1 MSYPGMMVVSL
12 LPLFDYMYGATAK
25 GVKTRPSFQ
34 DMILPE
40 VLPGNDCLTTWMVRQ
55 QRE

>member
-1 MSYPGMMVVSL
+1 M
-12 LPLFDYMYGATAK
+12 DGATAK
-25 GVKTRPSFQ
+25 GVKTRPSYH

-55 QRE
+55 